1 MEVNK
6 IVTVSS
12 IAKELG
18 LDYRGNDRKILTL
31 GSLRNP
37 RAGALSF
44 ARENASIDE
53 INDFLDA
60 EGVLFLIESNKST
73 FSGTYLLSS
82 NPEESFARAVR
93 TITDYLSYQS
103 DMFLFTSINQF
114 KTSDAK
120 QILKLMNTSI
130 DDTAVIQPG
139 VSVGRNVVIGA
150 NSFLKSGAVIGSS
163 GLGSFR
169 NSQDVNEHFPHIGG
183 VVIGDNV
190 EIGCQSTVAAGTLD
204 PTVIFSDVHLDDHV
218 HVAHNCKI
226 GQNSILTANVTLSG
240 STKIGRNCWLGV
252 STSTRDGVSICDN
265 VFLGM
270 GSLVIRDIDKP
281 GQYFGSPARF
291 IKS

>member
-1 MEVNK
+1 VKVNK
-6 IVTVSS
+6 IFTASS
-12 IAKELG
+12 IANELG
-18 LDYRGNDRKILTL
+18 LDFNGNDLKILTL

-53 INDFLDA
+53 INDFLGA
-60 EGVLFLIESNKST
+60 EGVLFLTNSSKPT
-73 FSGTYLLSS
+73 FSGTYILSN

-93 TITDYLSYQS
+93 TITDYQTYQS

-120 QILKLMNTSI
+120 QSLKLMNTTI

-150 NSFLKSGAVIGSS
+150 NSFIKSGAVIGSS

-169 NSQDVNEHFPHIGG
+169 NSQDANEHFPHIGG

-190 EIGCQSTVAAGTLD
+190 EIGCLSTVAAGTLD
-204 PTVIFSDVHLDDHV
+204 PTVISSDVHMDDHV

-226 GQNSILTANVTLSG
+226 GKNSILTANVTLSG

-270 GSLVIRDIDKP
+270 GSLVVRDIDKP

>member
-1 MEVNK
+1 M
-6 IVTVSS
+6 
-12 IAKELG
+12 
-18 LDYRGNDRKILTL
+18 
-31 GSLRNP
+31 
-37 RAGALSF
+37 
-44 ARENASIDE
+44 
-53 INDFLDA
+53 
-60 EGVLFLIESNKST
+60 
-73 FSGTYLLSS
+73 SS

-120 QILKLMNTSI
+120 QVLKLMNTSI
-130 DDTAVIQPG
+130 DDSAVIQPG

-150 NSFLKSGAVIGSS
+150 NSFIKSGAVIGSS

-190 EIGCQSTVAAGTLD
+190 EIGCQSTVAAGTFD

-218 HVAHNCKI
+218 HVAHNCAI

-240 STKIGRNCWLGV
+240 STKIGKNCWLGV